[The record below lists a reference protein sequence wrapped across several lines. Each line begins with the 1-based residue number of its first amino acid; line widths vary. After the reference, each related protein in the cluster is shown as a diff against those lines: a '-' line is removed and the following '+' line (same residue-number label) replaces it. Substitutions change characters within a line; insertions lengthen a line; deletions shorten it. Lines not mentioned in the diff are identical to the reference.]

1 MLLERILV
9 GVYLVACIGIGILAS
24 KKVMGSRDEYWV
36 AGRRIGT
43 VVNSMAIMAALAS
56 GGSIIGVMGLAY
68 AQGIPATLALFGGAV
83 VGFPLASILVARPLR
98 NFGKF
103 TITDFLG
110 FRYPHALVR
119 YLVPILIVAAFTIYI
134 VAQLKAA
141 GITAEAL
148 LGIPYNTALA
158 LATVVFIIYVSF
170 GGMVAITWT
179 DVIQGFLMLFVIAGT
194 ALVLVW
200 QVGSPFEIMSQA
212 TAVAPELGQVAHR
225 PVSGYLGYFIIW
237 ATAIPVIPHIVMR
250 VFTARDAESARL
262 SLNLAMIVYSVMILA
277 AVLAIVPVGRDGL
290 SGAPGCGPAI
300 PPSDGDPVSTADPG
314 DCRRGSARGRH
325 VHHGCAAARL
335 QLGHRARHPRR
346 LFAGPGQRADAEP
359 RAHRLDLGDRDRGSP
374 LGVLAART
382 DHRVLHGGGRSAQR
396 QPVRAHHRRALVEEG
411 QPGRRSRSRRVG
423 RGRLRPGAA
432 GHHRHRSGAGDR
444 RPRGQC
450 RGHDPGGAARASG
463 IQGDGRADRS
473 AARVGCALAHPIGLT
488 APDGEDSLL
497 AAVRDWRGATRRRP

>member
-1 MLLERILV
+1 MLLERVLV
-9 GVYLVACIGIGILAS
+9 GVYLAACIGIGIAVS
-24 KKVMGSRDEYWV
+24 KRVLGSRDEYWV

-103 TITDFLG
+103 TITDFMS

-119 YLVPILIVAAFTIYI
+119 YLVPVLIVAAFTIYI

-158 LATVVFIIYVSF
+158 LATLVFIIYVSF

-179 DVIQGFLMLFVIAGT
+179 DVIQGFLMLFVIMGT

-200 QVGSPFEIMSQA
+200 RVGSPFEIMSQA
-212 TAVAPELGQVAHR
+212 TAVAPELGQVANR
-225 PVSGYLGYFIIW
+225 PVSSYLGYFIIW

-262 SLNLAMIVYSVMILA
+262 SLNLSMLVYSVMILA
-277 AVLAIVPVGRDGL
+277 AVLAIVPIGRIDFPGL
-290 SGAPGCGPAI
+290 QDADQLFLRVMETQF
-300 PPSDGDPVSTADPG
+300 PPLI
-314 DCRRGSARGRH
+314 RGIA
-325 VHHGCAAARL
+325 VAA
-335 QLGHRARHPRR
+335 
-346 LFAGPGQRADAEP
+346 
-359 RAHRLDLGDRDRGSP
+359 
-374 LGVLAART
+374 VLAAVMSTTDALLLACSSAISHDLLGGLLKGRASNRT
-382 DHRVLHGGGRSAQR
+382 MTLVRIGSTWVIGIAALLWAFSPPELITEFYTAGVGILSASLFVPTIAGLWWKKANLAGG
-396 QPVRAHHRRALVEEG
+396 
-411 QPGRRSRSRRVG
+411 VG
-423 RGRLRPGAA
+423 AVV
-432 GHHRHRSGAGDR
+432 SGAGVYILVQFGVIDIGLA
-444 RPRGQC
+444 PVVV
-450 RGHDPGGAARASG
+450 ALFA
-463 IQGDGRADRS
+463 S
-473 AARVGCALAHPIGLT
+473 AAAMILGGLFGPRESTEMVERIEALHG
-488 APDGEDSLL
+488 
-497 AAVRDWRGATRRRP
+497 